1 MKIKQRS
8 EKQLAKNVR
17 WQALKLIHQIEYEN
31 QYSNVLI
38 DQTLQHTHLNEL
50 DQKLL
55 VQLVYGVVQR
65 RLTLDYYLEP
75 YLKGK
80 KIDTWIA
87 SLFRLSIYQLLFL
100 DKVPDH
106 AILNEAVEIA
116 KTNGHGGLG
125 KFVNAILRQFN
136 RQPLRELPD
145 KATAFY
151 DYLSIQYSMPLWL
164 VEQLSHWLGDQS
176 DQLESLLKSL
186 LETPHLSARVIANI
200 DQRQE
205 IQQQL
210 QTEQV
215 ITEPSKVSPY
225 GLIVQSGD
233 LIHSNVFKEGRVT
246 IQDESSM
253 LVAPL
258 GKITG
263 TEQIL
268 DACSAPGG
276 KATHIAQLLTTGH
289 LTALDLSS
297 HKLKKVDQHLQR
309 MGLAKKVTTQQAD
322 ASKFLPK
329 NNALY
334 DTIYLDAPCSGLGL
348 MRRKPEIKYEKQ
360 AQDLAELAKI
370 QAELL
375 NHVASLL
382 KPGGVLV
389 YSTCTLAPIEN
400 EQMVD
405 QFLANHAEFQLDPI
419 QPTELLPADLLN
431 SAGQIRVWPHQYH
444 TDGFFISRFVKK

>member
-106 AILNEAVEIA
+106 AVLNEAVEIA

-145 KATAFY
+145 KVTAFY

-176 DQLESLLKSL
+176 DQLESLLMSL
-186 LETPHLSARVIANI
+186 LETPHLSARVIANT

-210 QTEQV
+210 QSEQV

-258 GKITG
+258 GKIIG

-276 KATHIAQLLTTGH
+276 KATHIAQLLTKGH

-309 MGLAKKVTTQQAD
+309 MGLAEKVTTQQAD

-360 AQDLAELAKI
+360 AQDLVELAKI

-405 QFLANHAEFQLDPI
+405 QFLANHTDFQLDPI
-419 QPTELLPADLLN
+419 QPEELLQADLLN

>member
-8 EKQLAKNVR
+8 EKQLANNVR

-75 YLKGK
+75 FIKGK
-80 KIDTWIA
+80 KVDTWIA
-87 SLFRLSIYQLLFL
+87 SLFRLSVYQLLFL
-100 DKVPDH
+100 DKIPDH
-106 AILNEAVEIA
+106 AVLNEAVEIA

-125 KFVNAILRQFN
+125 KFVNAILRQFK
-136 RQPLRELPD
+136 RQPLRVLPD
-145 KATAFY
+145 KTTALY
-151 DYLSIQYSMPLWL
+151 DYFSIQYSMPLWL

-176 DQLESLLKSL
+176 EQLELLLKSL
-186 LETPHLSARVIANI
+186 LKTPHLSARVIANT

-258 GKITG
+258 GKIIG

-297 HKLKKVDQHLQR
+297 YKLKKVDQHLQR
-309 MGLAKKVTTQQAD
+309 MGLVKKVTTQQAD

-329 NNALY
+329 NNVLY

-360 AQDLAELAKI
+360 AQDLVELAKI
-370 QAELL
+370 QAEIL

-405 QFLANHAEFQLDPI
+405 QFLANHTDFQLDPI
-419 QPTELLPADLLN
+419 QPEELLQADLLN

>member
-1 MKIKQRS
+1 MKTKQRS
-8 EKQLAKNVR
+8 EKQFAQNVR

-38 DQTLQHTHLNEL
+38 DQTLQHTQLNEL

-87 SLFRLSIYQLLFL
+87 SLFRLSVYQLVFL
-100 DKVPDH
+100 DKIPDH
-106 AILNEAVEIA
+106 AVLNEAVEIA

-125 KFVNAILRQFN
+125 KFVNAILRQFK
-136 RQPLRELPD
+136 RQTLRALPAKD
-145 KATAFY
+145 TAPFE
-151 DYLSIQYSMPLWL
+151 YLSIQYSMPLWL
-164 VEQLSHWLGDQS
+164 VKELSQWLGNNANQLEAL
-176 DQLESLLKSL
+176 LESLLA
-186 LETPHLSARVIANI
+186 TPNLSARVIAPVSE
-200 DQRQE
+200 RSS

-210 QTEQV
+210 LAETV
-215 ITEPSKVSPY
+215 VTEPSQVSPY
-225 GLIVQSGD
+225 GLLVQSGNI
-233 LIHSNVFKEGRVT
+233 IHSKVFHDGKVT

-258 GKITG
+258 GKLTG
-263 TEQIL
+263 TEQVL

-297 HKLKKVDQHLQR
+297 HKLKNVDQHLLR
-309 MGLAKKVTTQQAD
+309 MGLAEKVTTQQAD
-322 ASKFLPK
+322 AAKFLPK

-360 AQDLAELAKI
+360 AQDLVELAKI
-370 QAELL
+370 QAEIF

-405 QFLANHAEFQLDPI
+405 QFLANHSDFQLDPI
-419 QPTELLPADLLN
+419 QPAELIQQDLLN
-431 SAGQIRVWPHQYH
+431 EHGQIRIWPHQYH
-444 TDGFFISRFVKK
+444 TDGFFISRLVKK

>member
-8 EKQLAKNVR
+8 EKQLANNVR

-75 YLKGK
+75 FIKGK
-80 KIDTWIA
+80 KVDTWIA
-87 SLFRLSIYQLLFL
+87 SLFRLSVYQLLFL
-100 DKVPDH
+100 DKIPDH
-106 AILNEAVEIA
+106 AVLNEAVEIA

-125 KFVNAILRQFN
+125 KFVNAILRQFK
-136 RQPLRELPD
+136 RQPLRVLPD
-145 KATAFY
+145 KTTALY

-176 DQLESLLKSL
+176 EQLELLLKSL
-186 LETPHLSARVIANI
+186 LKTPHLSARVIANT

-258 GKITG
+258 GKIIG

-297 HKLKKVDQHLQR
+297 YKLKKVDQHLQR
-309 MGLAKKVTTQQAD
+309 MGLVKKVTTQQAD

-329 NNALY
+329 NNVLY

-360 AQDLAELAKI
+360 AQDLVELAKI
-370 QAELL
+370 QAEIL

-405 QFLANHAEFQLDPI
+405 QFLANHTDFQLDPI
-419 QPTELLPADLLN
+419 QPEELLQADLLN